1 MPTLTEERTREAGRS
16 VARTAARGVGRAVV
30 RKTARRLLLGS
41 VGTTTTA
48 IVLTLLLLFL
58 VIAAAAGKTSQQSDT
73 TSPSTAAGITGVAG
87 VVQVPATAPATLRN
101 AATIANVAYSR
112 YGTDTAGQ
120 LAATIGIDV
129 AIAETGLLNDAND
142 GTSADYGYFDVGG
155 HRELDD
161 AERAVARQSMAYP
174 HDGVGHNLDS
184 IGLFQQRPSASWGT
198 PAQLIDP
205 ATSAGKFYD
214 ALNKVSG
221 WQTLP
226 TYTAA
231 QDVQGSNDP
240 TGGIYAQVWD
250 QAVSTVKQLATY
262 RTAAGPGSA
271 GIPGSGGVVSGG
283 VVAAGVQV
291 SIPAGASIA
300 GTINAPNQTVA
311 KAIAAGLSELGTPY
325 SWGGG
330 SDTGP
335 TLGICGP
342 DGAENDCHIVGFDC
356 SGLMMYVYAQVGIQI
371 GHYTQTIW
379 DAAQQIPWDQRM
391 VGDMVG
397 YGGGGE
403 NHITMYIG
411 DFAGVPMQLEAPYS
425 GAFVRISPIRDTHHP
440 VVYRVWAGA
449 R

>member
-1 MPTLTEERTREAGRS
+1 MPTLTEERAREAGRS
-16 VARTAARGVGRAVV
+16 VAQSAARGVTRAVV

-58 VIAAAAGKTSQQSDT
+58 IIAAAAGKTSQQSDAN
-73 TSPSTAAGITGVAG
+73 SPSATAEITGVAG
-87 VVQVPATAPATLRN
+87 VVQVPPTAPATLRN
-101 AATIANVAYSR
+101 AATIANIAYTR
-112 YGTDTAGQ
+112 YGTDTTGQ

-155 HRELDD
+155 HRQLDD

-221 WQTLP
+221 WQAMP

-250 QAVSTVKQLATY
+250 QAVSTVKQLAAY
-262 RTAAGPGSA
+262 RTATS
-271 GIPGSGGVVSGG
+271 VSGAAASGAG
-283 VVAAGVQV
+283 VVAGGVQV
-291 SIPAGASIA
+291 VIPAGASIA
-300 GTINAPNQTVA
+300 GTITAPNQTVA
-311 KAIAAGLSELGTPY
+311 KAIAAGLSTLGTPY

-342 DGAENDCHIVGFDC
+342 DGAENDCHIVGYDC
-356 SGLMMYVYAQVGIQI
+356 SGLMMYVWAQVGIQI

-411 DFAGVPMQLEAPYS
+411 DFAGIPMQMEAPYS